1 MPLECTIVAMIKA
14 IKYILVVGILLLLTI
29 LVYLNLNKSEQIQ
42 VKNPVVVEVEQ
53 TLTPTP
59 AKILNMKTPQVDL
72 NLKDIFEK
80 PIETS
85 AETIVIAATGD
96 YIPARSVNY
105 LSVRDNNYT
114 WTVQKTA
121 SIFKNADVVLVN
133 LETPLT
139 ENCPLTNEGFVFCGS
154 LQHIKALKMI
164 NATVVNLANN
174 HSHNYGEDGIKQT
187 TDLLDKNGIKY
198 SGIYGENAII
208 EVKGTKIAFLGY
220 NEIGVN
226 PYPVKPAEDDLIIK
240 DIKQAKQ
247 IADIVV
253 VSFSWGVEYTTNITD
268 TQKHLAKIAIDSGAD
283 LIIGNHP
290 HQIQPIQI
298 YNNKLVTYAHGNY
311 VFDQMWSEDTK
322 KGIVGFYAFENSKL
336 VNADFTPIYIQNYGE
351 SEIAPS
357 QMGDEILRKFES
369 VSYELEE

>member
-1 MPLECTIVAMIKA
+1 MPLHQTDMLKFLR
-14 IKYILVVGILLLLTI
+14 YILVVGILLLLTI
-29 LVYLNLNKSEQIQ
+29 LVYLNLNKSKQVQ
-42 VKNPVVVEVEQ
+42 VKKPVVVEIKQ

-59 AKILNMKTPQVDL
+59 SKITKKETPQVNL

-80 PIETS
+80 PIETN

-105 LSVRDNNYT
+105 LSVRDNNFT
-114 WTVQKTA
+114 WTVDKTA
-121 SIFKNADVVLVN
+121 ELFKDADVVLVN
-133 LETPLT
+133 LETPLI
-139 ENCPLTNEGFVFCGS
+139 ENCPLTNEGFVFCGD
-154 LQHIKALKMI
+154 LRHIQALKLI
-164 NATVVNLANN
+164 NTTVVNLSNN
-174 HSHNYGEDGIKQT
+174 HSHNWGEDGIKQT
-187 TDLLDKNGIKY
+187 TNLLDDNNIKY
-198 SGIYGENAII
+198 SGIYGENAVI

-220 NEIGVN
+220 NEIGAN

-247 IADIVV
+247 TADIVV

-268 TQKHLAKIAIDSGAD
+268 AQKYLAKLAIDSGAD

-290 HQIQPIQI
+290 HQVQPIEI

-311 VFDQMWSEDTK
+311 VFDQMWSEGTK
-322 KGIVGFYAFENSKL
+322 QGIIGFYAFENSQL

-351 SEIAPS
+351 SQIAPKE
-357 QMGDEILRKFES
+357 MGEEIIRSFES
-369 VSYELEE
+369 VSYELEQ